1 MPDRSSGAA
10 VAAPA
15 ATASRTIGRVRYAV
29 LALIFAV
36 TVVNY
41 ADRATMSIAG
51 TGVARDLGLTPVQ
64 LGIVFSAFAWA
75 YAIGQIPGG
84 WLLDR
89 YGARRV
95 YGLSLLLWSVFTML
109 QGTVGWLGV

>member
-1 MPDRSSGAA
+1 
-10 VAAPA
+10 
-15 ATASRTIGRVRYAV
+15 
-29 LALIFAV
+29 
-36 TVVNY
+36 NY

-51 TGVARDLGLTPVQ
+51 TGVAHDLGLTPVQ
-64 LGIVFSAFAWA
+64 LGVVFSAFAWA

-89 YGARRV
+89 FGARRV

-109 QGTVGWLGV
+109 QGTVGA

>member
-1 MPDRSSGAA
+1 MPNRSSGAA

-15 ATASRTIGRVRYAV
+15 AANSRTIGRVRYAV

-64 LGIVFSAFAWA
+64 LGIVFRRSRGPMRSGRFPAAGCSTVTA
-75 YAIGQIPGG
+75 
-84 WLLDR
+84 R
-89 YGARRV
+89 GA
-95 YGLSLLLWSVFTML
+95 STA
-109 QGTVGWLGV
+109 